1 MTVEVYLQNRVD
13 GNESTTDLESTD
25 TGQKPN
31 ERASKKLSPAVIQ
44 SRKFASSDFKFLKL
58 EDLVISGS
66 VIEPISYQL
75 QPGSILSDIYVND
88 KRRLLMEQRR
98 TGGESKVSAIVALR
112 KHRVEKLP
120 RILNTEP
127 QIPLSC
133 CRTKYSSY
141 STKKRE
147 SCAPFK
153 ELISLTED
161 ADLKAAQQNKRSISS
176 SPVLR
181 RR

>member
-44 SRKFASSDFKFLKL
+44 SRKFACSDFKFLKL

-75 QPGSILSDIYVND
+75 QPGSNLSDIYVND

-133 CRTKYSSY
+133 CRTKSSHIVRR
-141 STKKRE
+141 SGR
-147 SCAPFK
+147 AALP
-153 ELISLTED
+153 
-161 ADLKAAQQNKRSISS
+161 LKN
-176 SPVLR
+176 
-181 RR
+181 